1 MGVIIIGPIRVY
13 AYHGCL
19 PEEGK
24 IGGEYSVVI
33 KVTADFYKAE
43 KNDELS
49 STVDYCD
56 VHEIV
61 VREMKVRSKLIE
73 HVAARIAEALKNELP
88 LIEEVEVSLTKMT
101 PPMNGDV
108 DQVCVVV
115 NRE

>member
-13 AYHGCL
+13 GYHGCL
-19 PEEGK
+19 PEEAI
-24 IGGEYSVVI
+24 IGGEYSVII
-33 KVTADFYKAE
+33 KITADLYEAE

-56 VHEIV
+56 VHDIV

-73 HVAARIAEALKNELP
+73 HAAARIAEALKKELP
-88 LIEEVEVSLTKMT
+88 QIETVEVSLAKMT

-115 NRE
+115 SRE